1 VSEGFA
7 ARLPAPQGNGQI
19 RLWLKSSAYAR
30 RVLLGESVDPWSG
43 AAQYLAFFSQA
54 HALVKPDVAVLELG
68 DLYDSF
74 AATHPEWSEAVNKR
88 RKPATALRRL
98 LEPES
103 PRQLLS
109 EVVEAVLA
117 HLRGQTPLVLSMPSP
132 RAWINHA
139 NALTGSEAMELG
151 ADDVEDG
158 AMYIADLLRS
168 VSQHPLAGV
177 LLEEARDAADFR
189 ADDLS
194 HYQSM
199 VNVIRHYRW
208 SLALRLPE
216 TATASADELSH
227 FDALI
232 ADSPDLTSASAAVGR
247 DVSSALSAGTTPP
260 ALAASQF
267 YFAQIE
273 PGLRPESVLER
284 LSALRGA

>member
-1 VSEGFA
+1 MSEGFA
-7 ARLPAPQGNGQI
+7 ARLPAPQGSGQI
-19 RLWLKSSAYAR
+19 RLWLKSADYAR
-30 RVLLGESVDPWSG
+30 RILLGESVDPWSG

-54 HALVKPDVAVLELG
+54 HALVKSDVAVLELG

-74 AATHPEWSEAVNKR
+74 AANHPEWSEAVNKR

-98 LEPES
+98 LEPEA

-109 EVVEAVLA
+109 EVVEAVLS

-132 RAWINHA
+132 RRWINHA
-139 NALTGSEAMELG
+139 NALTGSDAMEMS

-168 VSQHPLAGV
+168 VSQHPLSGV
-177 LLEEARDAADFR
+177 LLEEPRNAGDFH

-199 VNVIRHYRW
+199 VNVIGHYRW
-208 SLALRLPE
+208 SLALRLPD
-216 TATASADELSH
+216 TATASAEELSH
-227 FDALI
+227 FDAI
-232 ADSPDLTSASAAVGR
+232 ISGSPEFTCAKAAVGR
-247 DVSSALSAGTTPP
+247 DISAAVSDGSTPP
-260 ALAASQF
+260 VLAARQF

-284 LSALRGA
+284 LTALRGA

>member
-7 ARLPAPQGNGQI
+7 ARLPAPQGSGQI
-19 RLWLKSSAYAR
+19 RLWLKSADYAR
-30 RVLLGESVDPWSG
+30 RILLGDSVDPWSG

-54 HALVKPDVAVLELG
+54 HALVKSDVAVLELG

-74 AATHPEWSEAVNKR
+74 AANHPEWSEAVNKR

-98 LEPES
+98 LEPEA

-109 EVVEAVLA
+109 EVVEAVLS

-132 RAWINHA
+132 RRWINHA
-139 NALTGSEAMELG
+139 NALTGSDAMEMS

-168 VSQHPLAGV
+168 VSQHPLSGV
-177 LLEEARDAADFR
+177 LLEEPRHAGDFH

-199 VNVIRHYRW
+199 VNVIGHYRW
-208 SLALRLPE
+208 SLALRLPD
-216 TATASADELSH
+216 TATASAEELSH
-227 FDALI
+227 FDAI
-232 ADSPDLTSASAAVGR
+232 ISGSPEFTCAKAAVGR
-247 DVSSALSAGTTPP
+247 DISAAVSDGSMPP
-260 ALAASQF
+260 VLAARQF

-284 LSALRGA
+284 LTALRGA

>member
-7 ARLPAPQGNGQI
+7 ARLPAPQGSGQI
-19 RLWLKSSAYAR
+19 RLWLKSADYAR
-30 RVLLGESVDPWSG
+30 RILLGESVDPWSG

-54 HALVKPDVAVLELG
+54 HALVKSDVAVLELG

-74 AATHPEWSEAVNKR
+74 AANHPEWSEAVNKR

-98 LEPES
+98 LEPEA

-109 EVVEAVLA
+109 EVVEAVLS

-132 RAWINHA
+132 RRWINHA
-139 NALTGSEAMELG
+139 NALTGSDAMEKS

-168 VSQHPLAGV
+168 VSQHPLSGV
-177 LLEEARDAADFR
+177 LLEEPRHADDFH

-199 VNVIRHYRW
+199 VNVIGHYRW
-208 SLALRLPE
+208 SLALRLPD
-216 TATASADELSH
+216 TATASAEELSH
-227 FDALI
+227 FDAI
-232 ADSPDLTSASAAVGR
+232 ISGSPEFTCAKAAVGR
-247 DVSSALSAGTTPP
+247 DISAAVSDGSTPP
-260 ALAASQF
+260 VLAARQF

-284 LSALRGA
+284 LTALRGA

>member
-7 ARLPAPQGNGQI
+7 ARLPAPQGSGQI
-19 RLWLKSSAYAR
+19 RLWLKSADYAR
-30 RVLLGESVDPWSG
+30 RILLGESVDPWSG

-54 HALVKPDVAVLELG
+54 HALVKSDVAVLELG

-74 AATHPEWSEAVNKR
+74 AANHPEWSEAVNKR

-98 LEPES
+98 LEPEA

-109 EVVEAVLA
+109 EVVEAVLS

-132 RAWINHA
+132 RRWINHA
-139 NALTGSEAMELG
+139 NALTGSDAMEMS

-168 VSQHPLAGV
+168 VSQHPLSGV
-177 LLEEARDAADFR
+177 LLEEPRNADDFH

-199 VNVIRHYRW
+199 VNVIGHYRW
-208 SLALRLPE
+208 SLALRLPD
-216 TATASADELSH
+216 TATASAEELSH
-227 FDALI
+227 FDAI
-232 ADSPDLTSASAAVGR
+232 ISGSPEFTCAKAAVGR
-247 DVSSALSAGTTPP
+247 DISAAVSDGSTPP
-260 ALAASQF
+260 VLAARQF

-284 LSALRGA
+284 LTALRGA